1 MVPRVGQRIGPY
13 EILGRLGSGGMGLVF
28 SAWDA
33 RLQRDVAIK
42 LLRDE
47 YATPEMRSR
56 FLQEARAA
64 SGLNHPNICTIFDI
78 GEQGGDPYLVM
89 ELLKGETL
97 RARISSGMISADD
110 VIRVAT
116 EVADALT
123 VAHTRGIIHRDIKPA
138 NIILV
143 DKPGGRF
150 GTKVLDFGL
159 AKVDLGDGMDRF
171 DLTSMGSTVGTVSYM
186 SPEQAR
192 GEPLDARSD
201 LFSLGVVLYEMATG
215 QVPFRGATS
224 ALVFVQLL
232 SQAPE
237 AVREQNAAIPKE
249 LENIILKLLEKD
261 RTLRYQSAA
270 ELVDALHSI
279 QERGSATGRSVWD
292 SEAGKPAVAE
302 NGAPAS
308 SQLPVA
314 SDSFIRPLKRFVAS
328 DSELPPKS
336 AAKALG
342 SSSQYPSVS
351 PLLAQ
356 GKPSPLSTTAGAPL
370 VVTRTPLPRSSPRL
384 LPDPAQEVD
393 ASSEDEISLEGTPRL
408 PVVVRKAYPW
418 LLAGIVALVGAAAT
432 WLFWPR
438 HAPANQATSLV
449 MTSFANST
457 ADTVLTGALN
467 AALKFDLEQ
476 STRFAVRDASTF
488 AASVRALGLPGG
500 TQPNMQEVRQAA
512 QAIGASHVLFGEVH
526 KEGSLYVI
534 SVKLADV
541 SSGHVD
547 ISASQTATSREQL
560 PDAIDQLATQ
570 IRLGLGE
577 SGDAISRTAVPLSRE
592 GSSNLDALN
601 DFYTGESLI
610 DSGANGSYSSAMAA
624 FVAAWTADSHFPQAQ
639 MALAELYRRQRAP
652 KAAAQAAQLAV
663 DAAATASERTRL
675 LAQARY
681 ALDGSGN
688 IPRAVILLQQILA
701 TYPSDVQATVQLAT
715 AQRAEGLFAESID
728 TSQRVLRQD
737 PYDLGASGA
746 EQMGLIAQGQ
756 IDLARQK
763 DAQIRKSGGGHP
775 GIRVLLNFLG
785 TRDNGEVGVD
795 LSDVPDRVAA
805 GQIQAQVYDATGLLA
820 AGMGV
825 WYNLATQ
832 AESHPELQ
840 SAAGEVLSSGALD
853 RALVEDCPG
862 AQAMLHDAIS
872 YPMGVTG
879 LFNVGITSALC
890 GSLDTA
896 QQELDAMQKDYP
908 DSSAMKGYYE
918 PDLLAVIQWK
928 SGKTDAALSTLDSAK
943 QNDLI
948 SLTPYLRGIIHMK
961 AGQPDMAVLD
971 FGTTMLQHRGA
982 MAITNPVLIPMAQLQ
997 LARAY
1002 QAKGDQATSATEYAK
1017 FLQMWNVNSGQDMV
1031 REAHAAV
1038 GH

>member
-1 MVPRVGQRIGPY
+1 
-13 EILGRLGSGGMGLVF
+13 MGLVF

-97 RARISSGMISADD
+97 RARIASGIISPED

-201 LFSLGVVLYEMATG
+201 IFSLGVVLYEMATG
-215 QVPFRGATS
+215 LVPFRGATS

-249 LENIILKLLEKD
+249 LEHVILKCLEKD
-261 RTLRYQSAA
+261 RALRYQSAA
-270 ELVDALHSI
+270 ELVEALHNI
-279 QERGSATGRSVWD
+279 QERGSSAGRPAWD
-292 SEAGKPAVAE
+292 SDAGKPAPIEGEVPE
-302 NGAPAS
+302 S
-308 SQLPVA
+308 SQRPA
-314 SDSFIRPLKRFVAS
+314 MADSMMRPLRWTEVSAK
-328 DSELPPKS
+328 PPRP
-336 AAKALG
+336 APPG

-351 PLLAQ
+351 PLLSQ
-356 GKPSPLSTTAGAPL
+356 VGSSSSKPAPLSTTTGAPL
-370 VVTRTPLPRSSPRL
+370 VVTRTPPPRSSPRL
-384 LPDPAQEVD
+384 LPDPSQEIHAGVEE
-393 ASSEDEISLEGTPRL
+393 AGLQEQTPRI
-408 PVVVRKAYPW
+408 PMDVRKVYPW
-418 LLAGIVALVGAAAT
+418 MLAGIVLAVGAVTA
-432 WLFWPR
+432 WLFWPT
-438 HAPANQATSLV
+438 HAPPGNQATSLV
-449 MTSFANST
+449 LTSLANNS
-457 ADTVLTGALN
+457 ADTTLTGALN

-488 AASVRALGLPGG
+488 AASERALGLPGG
-500 TQPNMQEVRQAA
+500 NQPSMQQIRQAA
-512 QAIGASHVLFGEVH
+512 QAVGATHVLLGEVH
-526 KEGSLYVI
+526 KEGSLYVV
-534 SVKLADV
+534 SVKLADI
-541 SSGHVD
+541 SNGHVD
-547 ISASQTATSREQL
+547 VSATQTAASREQL
-560 PDAIDQLATQ
+560 PDAIDRLALE
-570 IRLGLGE
+570 IRRGLGE
-577 SGDAISRTAVPLSRE
+577 SGDAVSRTSVPLSKE
-592 GSSNLDALN
+592 ASSNLDALN
-601 DFYTGESLI
+601 DFYTGETLMN
-610 DSGANGSYSSAMAA
+610 SGGSASYVAAMAA
-624 FVAAWTADSHFPQAQ
+624 FVNAWAADSHFPQAQ
-639 MALAELYRRQRAP
+639 MALAEMFRRQRAP
-652 KAAAQAAQLAV
+652 KSAAQAAQLAV
-663 DAAATASERTRL
+663 DAATTASERTRL
-675 LAQARY
+675 LAQASY

-688 IPRAVILLQQILA
+688 IPRAAALLQQVLA
-701 TYPSDVQATVQLAT
+701 TYPADVQATVQLAT
-715 AQRAEGLFAESID
+715 AQRTEGLFAEAVE
-728 TSQRVLRQD
+728 TSQRVLRLD
-737 PYDLGASGA
+737 PYDDGASGA
-746 EQMGLIAQGQ
+746 EEAALLAQGQ

-763 DAQIRKSGGGHP
+763 EAVIRKAGGGHP
-775 GIRVLLNFLG
+775 GIRVLINFLG
-785 TRDNGEVGVD
+785 SRDNGEVGVD
-795 LSDVPDRVAA
+795 LSDVPDRFAA
-805 GQIQAQVYDATGLLA
+805 GQIQAQVYDATGLLT
-820 AGMGV
+820 AGLGI
-825 WYNLATQ
+825 WYNLASQ

-853 RALVEDCPG
+853 RALAEDCTT

-872 YPMGVTG
+872 YPMGMTG
-879 LFNVGITSALC
+879 LFNVGTTSALC
-890 GSLDTA
+890 GSMDTA
-896 QQELDAMQKDYP
+896 QQELDTMQKEYP
-908 DSSAMKGYYE
+908 DSYAVKGYYA

-928 SGKTDAALSTLDSAK
+928 SGNSSAALNTLDIAK
-943 QNDLI
+943 QNDLV
-948 SLTPYLRGIIHMK
+948 SLTPYLRGLIHLK
-961 AGQPDMAVLD
+961 SGQSDMAILD
-971 FGTTMLQHRGA
+971 FGTTILQHRGA
-982 MAITNPVLIPMAQLQ
+982 MALTNPVLIPMAQLH

-1002 QAKGDQATSATEYAK
+1002 QAKGDQTTSAIEYGK

-1031 REAHAAV
+1031 REARAGATKQ
-1038 GH
+1038 